1 MPALKVLEA
10 ALWRLIDRVYV
21 NGDFEAIAVLLENV
35 ASQVRSRSDD
45 KNIRL

>member
-10 ALWRLIDRVYV
+10 ALWRLINQVYV
-21 NGDFEAIAVLLENV
+21 NGDFEAIALLLENV
-35 ASQVRSRSDD
+35 ASQVRNQSKD